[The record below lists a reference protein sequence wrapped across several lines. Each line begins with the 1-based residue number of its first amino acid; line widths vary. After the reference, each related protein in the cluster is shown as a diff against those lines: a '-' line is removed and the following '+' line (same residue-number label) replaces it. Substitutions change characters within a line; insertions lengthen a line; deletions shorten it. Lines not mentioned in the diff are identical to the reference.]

1 MHPRTI
7 SRGLWLAERALSA
20 RVSFFGSHGLSLYE
34 RPTSVAKRCICSCA
48 NIVLGQGGQVQP
60 GRSTGPRPIILSA
73 PRLCE
78 KTSFRK
84 LSTIQDSR
92 SGGGAITAPS
102 EDSENLN
109 LPSRIL
115 KLMAS
120 KMSGFYFKNT
130 ILLKS
135 AKTIYE
141 CCVEG
146 VNYEDFY
153 EACHM
158 PDTFQSWFLVNQLHV
173 WMCLVRLKVEGKDGR
188 FVYRKLVEI
197 MWQDV
202 EERMKVM
209 GVDDSSVRRESL
221 RELVENFYGLI
232 FAYDEGLLSHDRV
245 LAAALWRNMF
255 HDKQNTDAIKLAE
268 MVDYVRRQVRH
279 LDRLDS
285 KQFLETGEVKWL
297 PLVEKDA
304 KKTIV
309 HGEIAP

>member
-1 MHPRTI
+1 MHPRMM
-7 SRGLWLAERALSA
+7 SRGLWLADQAVGA
-20 RVSFFGSHGLSLYE
+20 RVLSFGSQGLSLNK
-34 RPTSVAKRCICSCA
+34 RPAQFLKCCICSCENA
-48 NIVLGQGGQVQP
+48 GFAQGGQLQQ
-60 GRSTGPRPIILSA
+60 GRSTRPRPMIFSV
-73 PRLCE
+73 PSFCE
-78 KTSFRK
+78 KTFFRQ
-84 LSTIQDSR
+84 LSSVQGPR
-92 SGGGAITAPS
+92 SGGGTITATS
-102 EDSENLN
+102 EEPESLN
-109 LPSRIL
+109 LPSRIVKFL
-115 KLMAS
+115 AS

-135 AKTIYE
+135 AKTLYE

-146 VNYEDFY
+146 LTYEDFY

-255 HDKQNTDAIKLAE
+255 HDKQHTDAIKLAE
-268 MVDYVRRQVRH
+268 MVDYVRRQVCH

-285 KQFLETGEVKWL
+285 KQLLETGEICWL
-297 PLVEKDA
+297 PL
-304 KKTIV
+304 KKKEV
-309 HGEIAP
+309 KKPSFHGDIAP